1 MGKWLA
7 MLEPENLVESL
18 PVEVSKVF
26 KVTYHGFT
34 LAELEAEAADDWQEI
49 QNDPGQLEAFAHAL
63 KTTRT
68 RQQGERPDYYT
79 KAAECA
85 VCGPVWLWEGAPDNV
100 QGCPWCINSGPVPR
114 PGPVLCRD
122 CNHWIAD
129 TINPVGGLGQC
140 GQDIPGMAWPW
151 RDLEC
156 SQYRASLLPS
166 VT

>member
-1 MGKWLA
+1 MKSENGFSLEGLTKLA
-7 MLEPENLVESL
+7 NLANYSPEP
-18 PVEVSKVF
+18 
-26 KVTYHGFT
+26 TYHGFT

-49 QNDPGQLEAFAHAL
+49 QSDPGQLEAFAHAL

-68 RQQGERPDYYT
+68 RWRGEEPDHYT

-100 QGCPWCINSGPVPR
+100 QACPWCLNIGPVPR

-122 CNHWIAD
+122 CSHWEPD
-129 TINPVGGLGQC
+129 TINPPGGLGKC
-140 GQDIPGMAWPW
+140 GKNVPGLAWPW
-151 RDLEC
+151 RELDC

-166 VT
+166 VA